1 MKIEKVTICICIS
14 LIVLVSFFLFG
25 IFLNK
30 LVIHVND
37 GKMAYYSKW
46 EYPHEGN
53 YIRFENP
60 SNINLY
66 LLSDIILNIDD
77 GSIQSVGDVF
87 ITISFYSIFILLSLL
102 SISLIRLGL
111 K

>member
-66 LLSDIILNIDD
+66 LLTDIILNRDNR
-77 GSIQSVGDVF
+77 SIQPVRHVF
-87 ITISFYSIFILLSLL
+87 ITYISYYL
-102 SISLIRLGL
+102 
-111 K
+111 